1 MHWSKCI
8 EAIIYVCSL
17 KYAIKSKHSKYIMF
31 NPTLIG
37 NLLKFDSL
45 YKQLDTF
52 AESLKS
58 QIVIY
63 QKEVDNRDILGFID
77 FVVIDP
83 ETSETT
89 IVEFKTTNDLAIE
102 HILQVIMYDYFLQQ
116 MQETDAGNRLIIVNA
131 LKGV

>member
-1 MHWSKCI
+1 M
-8 EAIIYVCSL
+8 
-17 KYAIKSKHSKYIMF
+17 
-31 NPTLIG
+31 
-37 NLLKFDSL
+37 KFESL

-52 AESLKS
+52 AETLKT

-83 ETSETT
+83 ETAETT

-102 HILQVIMYDYFLQQ
+102 HILQIIIYDYL
-116 MQETDAGNRLIIVNA
+116 L
-131 LKGV
+131 